1 MANIFDQDVNY
12 LLRLPCEILVEI
24 LSFLDVKTVHKKVA
38 LTCKH
43 LLKITRMFPKGIQV
57 YHLTSQSEKLSKF
70 PELSDILGLKLSI
83 KQMIDLDEALPNL
96 R

>member
-24 LSFLDVKTVHKKVA
+24 LNFLDVKTVHKNVA

-43 LLKITRMFPKGIQV
+43 LYKDVPKRN
-57 YHLTSQSEKLSKF
+57 TSL
-70 PELSDILGLKLSI
+70 PSDFTV
-83 KQMIDLDEALPNL
+83 
-96 R
+96 